1 MTLSVILVGT
11 VPFATP
17 ATSDP
22 ALDIKH
28 ASAKAALSRY
38 ARERSPEALAAVPM
52 LPGAKAVQFRVEAL
66 TVAGLRLAESDPAR
80 ASNTAFALCCHS
92 YVDAKGIEHTAAQHG
107 GVQAIGDFALA
118 DETWLQHVGEEFGTL
133 AIDEVASVAITR
145 AKAGKRAL
153 APFALPRGLTLA
165 V

>member
-1 MTLSVILVGT
+1 MTLPVILVGT

-22 ALDIKH
+22 AIDTKH
-28 ASAKAALSRY
+28 ATAKAALSRY
-38 ARERSPEALAAVPM
+38 ARERTAEALAAVPI
-52 LPGAKAVQFRVEAL
+52 LPGAKAVVFRVDAL
-66 TVAGLRLAESDPAR
+66 TVAGLRVAESDPIR

-92 YVDAKGIEHTAAQHG
+92 YIDAKGVEHTAAQHG
-107 GVQAIGDFALA
+107 GVQAGHDLA
-118 DETWLQHVGEEFGTL
+118 WADDAWLQHVGEEFGAL